1 MPYKFK
7 CRKCNNF
14 IYIPEILDRKVTYYC
29 KSCNIDNT
37 FNKRQAYKFFNI
49 KEITQKEFES
59 TESTESTESPESPES
74 PENIDNEKNNK
85 NNLSQKY
92 DILES
97 YKGLAFLLMIAST
110 GFFIYT
116 IVQFVDAPKMARE
129 ILENTMI
136 ASTFSYVITMFSL
149 FCLTKMI
156 DFLFD
161 LDKHKSDK

>member
-116 IVQFVDAPKMARE
+116 IVQFVDAPKMARK

-136 ASTFSYVITMFSL
+136 ASTVSYIITMFSL

>member
-59 TESTESTESPESPES
+59 TESTESTESLES

-136 ASTFSYVITMFSL
+136 ASTFSYVITMFSF
-149 FCLTKMI
+149 FCLSKMI

>member
-49 KEITQKEFES
+49 KEITQKEFDS

-116 IVQFVDAPKMARE
+116 IVQFVDAPKMARK

-136 ASTFSYVITMFSL
+136 ASTVSYIITMFSL

>member
-116 IVQFVDAPKMARE
+116 IVQFVDAPKMARK

-136 ASTFSYVITMFSL
+136 ASTVYYIITMFSL

>member
-59 TESTESTESPESPES
+59 TESTESTESLES

-116 IVQFVDAPKMARE
+116 IVQFVDAPKMARK

-136 ASTFSYVITMFSL
+136 ASTVSYIITMFSL